1 MGILAELFG
10 SGGQLKKD
18 SLPVYVHYKDAP
30 EDSWFRLTDDPPTT
44 IRIRQSYAAELLQGH
59 DTVEEYRN
67 TMVAGTSHRPE
78 AVNSFVLGT
87 NQTVFVKHE
96 PLKGH
101 PNALAVHG
109 TWKDKG
115 GHSQNKQLGY
125 VPSEE
130 AKEIA
135 KQVKTIP
142 DHTFAAKLWALFLPT
157 RKKSAGIR
165 FDLVVLRPALP
176 RFQVHGIA
184 KDTGRKR
191 RRTYKAIDE
200 EDAIRQAWM
209 DRIVVDTK
217 KIKRL

>member
-1 MGILAELFG
+1 MGFLAELFG
-10 SGGQLKKD
+10 SGGKLKRRM
-18 SLPVYVHYKDAP
+18 LPVYVHYKDAP
-30 EDSWFRLTDDPPTT
+30 QDSLFQLPDDPPTT
-44 IRIRQSYAAELLQGH
+44 IRIRQSYPAYLLQGR

-67 TMVAGTSHRPE
+67 TMVAGTSHRPD
-78 AVNSFVLGT
+78 AVNSFVSGT
-87 NQTVFVKHE
+87 NQSVFVKHE
-96 PLKGH
+96 PLNEY
-101 PNALAVHG
+101 PNALAVYG

-125 VPSEE
+125 VPSDE
-130 AKEIA
+130 AEDIA
-135 KQVKTIP
+135 KRVKTIS
-142 DHTFAAKLWALFLPT
+142 DHTFAAKLWVLYLPT
-157 RKKSAGIR
+157 GKKRAGIR

-176 RFQVHGIA
+176 RFQVRGIA

-191 RRTYKAIDE
+191 TRTYKAIDE